1 MARFLLARFVQQQAG
16 PAFPFGTFVVNLLGC
31 LVIGALS
38 QLADARNT
46 FTPQSRV
53 FFFAGVLG
61 GFTTFSSFASETMT
75 LGRADQHLLA
85 VLNVGLHVVLGL
97 GAVWLGRAVAGLFAK

>member
-1 MARFLLARFVQQQAG
+1 MARFLLARFVQQHAG
-16 PAFPFGTFVVNLLGC
+16 PAFPFGTLVVNLLGC